1 MLAFIQRLRRF
12 VLPLCLFAVSAAAQA
27 GALLITIDTRSLAG
41 TGGQLAFDLV
51 DGGAPG
57 NSIVLGSFAG
67 DAVLGASSAMG
78 GVAGQLPSAVTLSDT
93 VFFNE
98 YLQSLVFGD
107 SLSFVFESSSNAASG
122 FAPDAF
128 SVFVLDSG
136 GLPLGTTTD
145 PTGANALFIYD
156 IGVPQG
162 LQVFQST
169 VVVVSA
175 QAPPTGVPEPAG
187 WLLVM
192 TALLALVLARPAS
205 RAMQMLRPGVALAFA
220 LLAANAAWAAD
231 LTAAVTVSKTG
242 FVLNR
247 STNTFD
253 TTVTVR
259 NTSVNTLTG
268 PMQLTLENVAP
279 ADVALYNT
287 YGKNTAGKDY
297 VLLPLLDGVL
307 AAGASTSV
315 PVKLINTGRVV
326 TDAQISVQGT
336 RLTAANSTSL
346 KINAFFASGP
356 DGNQKGASVGA
367 GYRVQI
373 DGYSRGL
380 TDASGGV
387 TVTVPVSAK
396 SVSVTQSP
404 NAAGSALLGS
414 LVAGQAA
421 AVDVLVGDGGEVYAE
436 GVLRFDQV
444 QQLLLPRNAS
454 RISLRFLRDEKPVR
468 LGLISFAQA
477 SNVAGQTFDL
487 TSLFSIQP
495 DGSVAALPAA
505 FYQAFSGFAGKAVI
519 RLDGEDVDGAPF
531 SGTAAFY
538 FSDYRTRVQLVA
550 PPSRPGLAL
559 GGVRIVANILNT
571 DVFVRAEAD
580 AAGFIAL
587 PDLPRGNI
595 SLESMTTAAGVTYT
609 GKGTAVLNKN
619 SLVKLT
625 MRAPVDVLNNVPAIS
640 VEPLPAGL
648 ATLTRAQVIGDA
660 AAAAAAVYTP
670 AQLAERQAYAGSRAG
685 AGAAAAV
692 AAPRSR
698 FFNQAPLLADPTF
711 VTINVVAGAQDAQIE
726 QSAQLKLPKG
736 TKKATLTYTVATAEY
751 PTYVLQQSVYN
762 DVWSLSVLDASG
774 TSLFDITRQINSQLT
789 QEPVWLADGST
800 GVVKREIDVSALT
813 TSADVNVI
821 LRASAVNIGDGI
833 LPTAVNAK
841 LDAAQQLTIGTI
853 TPDTVNANNDGSY
866 YSIPRPGATN
876 TNQRTFDVDITK
888 PSGSTLTAINV
899 ELRDGAGTALMQ
911 VLQDTAPG
919 QAGVEV
925 ISQDD
930 TSASL
935 RLRAT
940 VQSPAS
946 TIAGTP
952 PPTRDL
958 GYRISVKGTDQA
970 GANISDEKDVNG
982 KRSLWRMPDVIGRYG
997 SRDAGGDDW
1006 AARGTYNW
1014 MAANAASLRQVND
1027 VSGEHGINLG
1037 HVTHARGTDIDM
1049 FHFYLFPGVTTA
1061 AGGGAANFNS
1071 LRADVIAAFGT
1082 LGVAV
1087 PPPGAVAARNRVIG
1101 WIAASR
1107 TGLTTIAASPA
1118 VSAVIYCSGPAAQ
1131 GLPAGW
1137 CRTLL
1142 TAGTATRTVPVPN
1155 APPQV
1160 QVLDFGTGAYTN
1172 TRMANNNVHND
1183 HIHITLAPGQIG
1195 E

>member
-1 MLAFIQRLRRF
+1 MFAFFQRLRRIA
-12 VLPLCLFAVSAAAQA
+12 LPLCLFAVSAAAQA

-57 NSIVLGSFAG
+57 NSITLGSFTG
-67 DAVLGASSAMG
+67 DAILGASSAMG
-78 GVAGQLPSAVTLSDT
+78 GVAGQLPSMVTLSDT
-93 VFFNE
+93 AFFSE

-107 SLSFVFESSSNAASG
+107 SLSFIFESSDIASSG

-128 SVFVLDSG
+128 SVFVLGTG

-169 VVVVSA
+169 VVVVTA

-205 RAMQMLRPGVALAFA
+205 RATQKLCQGVALAFA

-231 LTAAVTVSKTG
+231 LTAVVAVSKTG

-247 STNTFD
+247 TTNTFD

-259 NTSVNTLTG
+259 NTSANTLTG

-279 ADVALYNT
+279 ANVALYNT
-287 YGKNTAGKDY
+287 YGRNAAGKDY
-297 VLLPLLDGVL
+297 VLLPLPDGVL
-307 AAGASTSV
+307 AAGASTTV

-336 RLTAANSTSL
+336 RLTATNSVSL

-373 DGYSRGL
+373 DGYNRGL

-421 AVDVLVGDGGEVYAE
+421 AVEVLVGDGGEVYAE

-454 RISLRFLRDEKPVR
+454 RISLRFLSDEKPVR

-495 DGSVAALPAA
+495 DGSVAASPAA

-595 SLESMTTAAGVTYT
+595 SLESITTADGVTYT

-625 MRAPVDVLNNVPAIS
+625 MRAPVDVLNSVPAIS

-648 ATLTRAQVIGDA
+648 AAPTRAQVVGDA
-660 AAAAAAVYTP
+660 AEAAVYTP

-685 AGAAAAV
+685 AAATA
-692 AAPRSR
+692 RSR
-698 FFNQAPLLADPTF
+698 LFNQAPLLADPTF
-711 VTINVVAGAQDAQIE
+711 VTINVVAGARDAQIE

-751 PTYVLQQSVYN
+751 PTYVLQQSIYN
-762 DVWSLSVLDASG
+762 DVWSLSVLEASG

-789 QEPVWLADGST
+789 QEPVWLADGTT

-876 TNQRTFDVDITK
+876 TNQRTFDVAITK
-888 PSGSTLTAINV
+888 PAGSTLTAISV

-958 GYRISVKGTDQA
+958 GYRIIVKGTDQA
-970 GANISDEKDVNG
+970 GADIRDEKDVNG

-1061 AGGGAANFNS
+1061 PGGGAANFNS

-1082 LGVAV
+1082 LGVPV
-1087 PPPGAVAARNRVIG
+1087 PPPGAVAARNRVNG
-1101 WIAASR
+1101 WITASR

-1131 GLPAGW
+1131 GLSAGW

-1172 TRMANNNVHND
+1172 AKMANNNVHND